1 MTTRWIDMAAPGGGM
16 FKGYVSLPPTGRGP
30 GLLLIQEIFGVNEHI
45 RAVADQYALDGYTVL
60 APDVFWRLEPGVQLG
75 YDQAGF
81 EKGIQLMQAA
91 DFKQAVGDLA
101 VALKNLRS
109 LGECTGKAAVMGYCM
124 GGLLSYLTAA
134 NTDVDAAVCYYGG
147 GIQGQLAQA
156 PQVKCPILFH
166 YAAKDGFIPPEAVAA
181 VQQAFEAKPN
191 ARVHVYDGV
200 DHGFNCWAR
209 GSYDQKASALAR
221 GRTLEFLSRTI
232 S

>member
-1 MTTRWIDMAAPGGGM
+1 MAAPGGGI

-60 APDVFWRLEPGVQLG
+60 APDVFWREEPGVQLG

-81 EKGIQLMQAA
+81 QKGIQLMQAA
-91 DFKQAVGDLA
+91 DFKKSVGDLA
-101 VALKNLRS
+101 VALSNLRS
-109 LGECTGKAAVMGYCM
+109 LQECTGKAAVMGYCM
-124 GGLLSYLTAA
+124 GGLLSYLVAA
-134 NTDVDAAVCYYGG
+134 TTDVDAAICYYGG
-147 GIQGQLAQA
+147 GIQGQLERAGS
-156 PQVKCPILFH
+156 VKCPILFH
-166 YAAKDGFIPPEAVAA
+166 YAAKDGFIPPDAVAS
-181 VQQAFEAKPN
+181 VKKAFEGKPN
-191 ARVHVYDGV
+191 AEFHVYDGV

-221 GRTLEFLSRTI
+221 GRTLVFLSEKV